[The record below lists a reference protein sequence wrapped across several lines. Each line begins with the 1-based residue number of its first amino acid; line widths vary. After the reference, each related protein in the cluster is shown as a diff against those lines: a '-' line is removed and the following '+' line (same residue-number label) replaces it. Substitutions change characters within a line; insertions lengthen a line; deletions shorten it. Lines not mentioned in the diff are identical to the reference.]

1 MVNMKI
7 STRRWSANLV
17 FLLIYSGFH
26 WQFVNAFTDTIL
38 QGQSFIT
45 SLIRE
50 NDLILHK
57 ICYIPIRFH
66 KIRKYSCKYMQIC
79 FQYLYFKPFLFYRIT
94 LLLFILYSKSYGES
108 NDSPLSGVLEY
119 LRCSIL
125 RGYKKG
131 EYQLMILDPH
141 IMPMVMDQIL
151 SQYHSTDLVH
161 TIQSFGIYLH

>member
-94 LLLFILYSKSYGES
+94 LFLFILYIFDVISCTRQGDFSHYTLFLKHLYGIRAKFFS
-108 NDSPLSGVLEY
+108 LPWLIRLLYLLLFRLTQWCICSPLN
-119 LRCSIL
+119 
-125 RGYKKG
+125 
-131 EYQLMILDPH
+131 
-141 IMPMVMDQIL
+141 
-151 SQYHSTDLVH
+151 
-161 TIQSFGIYLH
+161 